1 MKLNNKHRGLVLSST
16 FVGLVCGLVLTHQQ
30 AYAAQTLPVSNQQ
43 SQITTVSDNN
53 PDPTAALNPRSY
65 SSNISHPTSVS
76 YNVTPNTYNSPET
89 GLAAKQQPASSDA
102 TAAVATPNTGVTVP
116 VANGT
121 ATSTNPGNNNLT
133 NPVTS
138 YPSQDIGNSASTPV
152 AASDNQTN
160 GNSTNTSTSS
170 EQPETNIIDQGTWGT
185 SKWDYVQEGADYI
198 LNLHAGTLG
207 TPGKGKDNA
216 GNIYDAGIGSLN
228 VVFKRQLTKIII
240 DPGVIANQNSSGLFR
255 YLKNLQ
261 TIQGLENLDTSQV
274 TNMSRMFE
282 YCESLT
288 KLNLGSWNTSNVENV
303 SWMFNECTNLVDL
316 NLDNW
321 STLKVHYEGLHAMLN
336 HCKSLSKLVL
346 GPETIIL
353 TSALLPNVPEIGTKV
368 PGTDTTV
375 TASRWVATSGYQP
388 GQLYTSAELMKIL
401 DRDQVTT
408 YEWASQLNSNSGQD
422 TKIIAQGTWGT
433 SKWDYTQEGADYI
446 LHLHAGTLGTPEG
459 NEGISSLNSAFLLD
473 LMQIIIDPGVVAN
486 QNSRGLFSSLTNL
499 QTIQGLENLDTS
511 KVTDMSAMFDE
522 CESLTNLDISNF
534 DTSQVTNMYNMFVNC
549 YKLTNLDVSHFN
561 TSQVTDMTGM
571 FADCYGLTSLD
582 VSHWDTSH
590 VTDMSWMFS
599 GCYNLTSLD
608 VSHWD
613 TSHVIYMIKIFC
625 YCESLTNLD
634 VSHWDTSHVTDMSM
648 MFADCE
654 NLTSLDLSSFDTSQL
669 FNEYFYFT
677 MLTGCTNLHHLVLGP
692 KIQLIDPNGWTS
704 DLPAVPAV
712 GTKIPGTDKTVT
724 APYWVATSGYQQG
737 KRYTSDELQQLT
749 GRDQVT
755 TYDWDSQPLFAST
768 VATKAVIRTINVH
781 NPDGTMQT
789 EHQIAT
795 LTQEIKN
802 NADGTQTLGPW
813 STGQWQAYA
822 VPEITGYTADPTE
835 VAAQTVTDSTVNQ
848 TIDVYYEPV
857 VQQIT
862 VNYLENGKIVGT
874 QILTGYAGET
884 IIPQYRAPKGYE
896 IIDRP
901 QGELTF
907 STDKQQIVQI
917 PVQAQIIPTSE
928 SKVLIRTVNIHL
940 PSGNLKTYRQPVV
953 LTRTVYLNAVSG
965 EKTYDDWSTGHWG
978 AITVPVVAGYTAS
991 QAQVAAQTVT
1001 AQDSDQLLD
1010 IYYTKA

>member
-30 AYAAQTLPVSNQQ
+30 AYAAQTSPVSNQQ

-53 PDPTAALNPRSY
+53 LSQTAAVNPKSY
-65 SSNISHPTSVS
+65 SSNISHPTPVS
-76 YNVTPNTYNSPET
+76 HNVTPNTYNSPET
-89 GLAAKQQPASSDA
+89 GLAARQQIANSDV
-102 TAAVATPNTGVTVP
+102 TAAAPIPNTGAAVL

-121 ATSTNPGNNNLT
+121 TTLT
-133 NPVTS
+133 NPE
-138 YPSQDIGNSASTPV
+138 N
-152 AASDNQTN
+152 N
-160 GNSTNTSTSS
+160 NSTNSATSSPTPDNSNTAAANPATGSDAQTTGNPTTTTASS
-170 EQPETNIIDQGTWGT
+170 EQPETNIID
-185 SKWDYVQEGADYI
+185 
-198 LNLHAGTLG
+198 
-207 TPGKGKDNA
+207 
-216 GNIYDAGIGSLN
+216 
-228 VVFKRQLTKIII
+228 
-240 DPGVIANQNSSGLFR
+240 
-255 YLKNLQ
+255 
-261 TIQGLENLDTSQV
+261 
-274 TNMSRMFE
+274 
-282 YCESLT
+282 
-288 KLNLGSWNTSNVENV
+288 
-303 SWMFNECTNLVDL
+303 
-316 NLDNW
+316 
-321 STLKVHYEGLHAMLN
+321 
-336 HCKSLSKLVL
+336 
-346 GPETIIL
+346 
-353 TSALLPNVPEIGTKV
+353 
-368 PGTDTTV
+368 
-375 TASRWVATSGYQP
+375 
-388 GQLYTSAELMKIL
+388 
-401 DRDQVTT
+401 
-408 YEWASQLNSNSGQD
+408 
-422 TKIIAQGTWGT
+422 QGTWGT

-459 NEGISSLNSAFLLD
+459 NEGIGSLDAAFEQQLT
-473 LMQIIIDPGVVAN
+473 QIIIDPGVIAN
-486 QNSRGLFSSLTNL
+486 QDSHGLFRYLEKL
-499 QTIQGLENLDTS
+499 KTIQGLENLDTS
-511 KVTDMSAMFDE
+511 QVTDMSSMFE
-522 CESLTNLDISNF
+522 MCNNLTNLDLSHWDTSQVTDMSGMFFLDGLISLDLSNF
-534 DTSQVTNMYNMFVNC
+534 DTSQVTNMALMFENCSNLINLDLSHWDTSQVTDMYGMFENCRLLINLDISHFNTAQVTNMSEMFEGCEMLTNLDVSHLDTSQVTDMSHMFLFC
-549 YKLTNLDVSHFN
+549 EKLTNLDVSHWDTSRVTNMYWMFAECQSLASLDVSHFN
-561 TSQVTDMTGM
+561 TSQVTDMHGM
-571 FADCYGLTSLD
+571 FYGCKSLTSLD
-582 VSHWDTSH
+582 VSHFDTSQ
-590 VTDMSWMFS
+590 VTDISGMFNKCKS
-599 GCYNLTSLD
+599 LTSLD
-608 VSHWD
+608 VSHFD
-613 TSHVIYMIKIFC
+613 TSQVTNMAAMFYWSS
-625 YCESLTNLD
+625 SLANLD
-634 VSHWDTSHVTDMSM
+634 VSHFDTSQVTDMDW
-648 MFADCE
+648 MFGGCSSLTSLDLSHFDTSRVTDMNNMFSDCK
-654 NLTSLDLSSFDTSQL
+654 NLTSLDLSNFDTSQVI
-669 FNEYFYFT
+669 NEYLDKFA
-677 MLTGCTNLHHLVLGP
+677 MLEDCTNLHHLVLGP
-692 KIQLIDPNGWTS
+692 KIQLIDPNGS
-704 DLPAVPAV
+704 NSALPAVPGA
-712 GTKIPGTDKTVT
+712 GTKITGTDKVVT

-737 KRYTSDELQQLT
+737 QRYTSDELQQLT

-802 NADGTQTLGPW
+802 NADGTQTWGPW

-822 VPEITGYTADPTE
+822 VPEITGYTAAPTE

-901 QGELTF
+901 QGKLTF

>member
-30 AYAAQTLPVSNQQ
+30 AYAAQTPPVSNQQ

-53 PDPTAALNPRSY
+53 LNPTAAVNPRSY
-65 SSNISHPTSVS
+65 SSNIYYPTPVN

-89 GLAAKQQPASSDA
+89 GLAARQQIDSSDS
-102 TAAVATPNTGVTVP
+102 TAAVATPNTGAAAP
-116 VANGT
+116 VANET
-121 ATSTNPGNNNLT
+121 ATSTNPENNNST
-133 NPVTS
+133 KPATS
-138 YPSQDIGNSASTPV
+138 SPSPDTGNSASTPV
-152 AASDNQTN
+152 AVSDNHAN

-185 SKWDYVQEGADYI
+185 SKWDYTHEGDDYI
-198 LNLHAGTLG
+198 LHLHAGTLG
-207 TPGKGKDNA
+207 TPGKDRDDFGHTWDS
-216 GNIYDAGIGSLN
+216 GIGSLDAY
-228 VVFKRQLTKIII
+228 FKRWVTKIVI
-240 DPGVIANQNSSGLFR
+240 DPGVIANQNSRGLFSHLR
-255 YLKNLQ
+255 KLK

-274 TNMSRMFE
+274 T
-282 YCESLT
+282 
-288 KLNLGSWNTSNVENV
+288 
-303 SWMFNECTNLVDL
+303 
-316 NLDNW
+316 
-321 STLKVHYEGLHAMLN
+321 
-336 HCKSLSKLVL
+336 
-346 GPETIIL
+346 
-353 TSALLPNVPEIGTKV
+353 
-368 PGTDTTV
+368 
-375 TASRWVATSGYQP
+375 
-388 GQLYTSAELMKIL
+388 
-401 DRDQVTT
+401 
-408 YEWASQLNSNSGQD
+408 
-422 TKIIAQGTWGT
+422 
-433 SKWDYTQEGADYI
+433 
-446 LHLHAGTLGTPEG
+446 
-459 NEGISSLNSAFLLD
+459 
-473 LMQIIIDPGVVAN
+473 
-486 QNSRGLFSSLTNL
+486 
-499 QTIQGLENLDTS
+499 
-511 KVTDMSAMFDE
+511 DMSSMFYNCND
-522 CESLTNLDISNF
+522 LTNLDVSHL
-534 DTSQVTNMYNMFVNC
+534 DTSQVTDMSEMFESC
-549 YKLTNLDVSHFN
+549 ERLTNLDVSHFN
-561 TSQVTDMTGM
+561 TSQVTDMSEM
-571 FADCYGLTSLD
+571 FEGCERLTNLD
-582 VSHWDTSH
+582 VSHFDTSR
-590 VTDMSWMFS
+590 VTNMSQMFALCS
-599 GCYNLTSLD
+599 GLTDLDVSHFNTSKVTNMSYMFWSCSSLTNLDVSHFDTSQVTNMSAMFAACENLTSLD
-608 VSHWD
+608 VSHFD
-613 TSHVIYMIKIFC
+613 TSQVTDMGMMFE
-625 YCESLTNLD
+625 YCEKLTSLDVSHFDTSQVTDMDAMFFRCYDLTSLNVNHFDTSQVTDMSHMFYDCSSLTNLD
-634 VSHWDTSHVTDMSM
+634 LSHFDTSQVTDMNW
-648 MFADCE
+648 MFADCK
-654 NLTSLDLSSFDTSQL
+654 NLTSLDLGSFDTSQL
-669 FNEYFYFT
+669 DNPPWNDFS
-677 MLTGCTNLHHLVLGP
+677 MLADCTNLHHLVLGP
-692 KIQLIDPNGWTS
+692 KIQLIDPNGS
-704 DLPAVPAV
+704 NSALPAVPAA
-712 GTKIPGTDKTVT
+712 GTKIPGTDKVVT

-737 KRYTSDELQQLT
+737 KRYTSKELEQLT

-822 VPEITGYTADPTE
+822 VPEITGYTAAPTE

>member
-1 MKLNNKHRGLVLSST
+1 MQSRNKHRSLVLSST

-30 AYAAQTLPVSNQQ
+30 AYAAQTPSVSNQE
-43 SQITTVSDNN
+43 SQITAVAAPNN
-53 PDPTAALNPRSY
+53 NLNKTAAVNQDY
-65 SSNISHPTSVS
+65 AAENIDNSAASG
-76 YNVTPNTYNSPET
+76 NVTPNTYSSWQTNAIANQEP
-89 GLAAKQQPASSDA
+89 AASDSTTTTP
-102 TAAVATPNTGVTVP
+102 TAP
-116 VANGT
+116 VANET
-121 ATSTNPGNNNLT
+121 ATSTNPGNNNST
-133 NPVTS
+133 NPATS
-138 YPSQDIGNSASTPV
+138 SPSQDTSNSASTPV

-170 EQPETNIIDQGTWGT
+170 EQPNTNIIAQGTWGT
-185 SKWDYVQEGADYI
+185 SKWDYTQEGDDYI
-198 LNLHAGTLG
+198 LHLHAGTLG
-207 TPGKGKDNA
+207 TPGKDPDVNW
-216 GNIYDAGIGSLN
+216 DEGIGSLKTA
-228 VVFKRQLTKIII
+228 FQQQLTKIII

-255 YLKNLQ
+255 DLKKLK

-274 TNMSRMFE
+274 TNMSRMF
-282 YCESLT
+282 YNCD
-288 KLNLGSWNTSNVENV
+288 V
-303 SWMFNECTNLVDL
+303 
-316 NLDNW
+316 
-321 STLKVHYEGLHAMLN
+321 
-336 HCKSLSKLVL
+336 
-346 GPETIIL
+346 
-353 TSALLPNVPEIGTKV
+353 
-368 PGTDTTV
+368 
-375 TASRWVATSGYQP
+375 
-388 GQLYTSAELMKIL
+388 
-401 DRDQVTT
+401 
-408 YEWASQLNSNSGQD
+408 
-422 TKIIAQGTWGT
+422 
-433 SKWDYTQEGADYI
+433 
-446 LHLHAGTLGTPEG
+446 
-459 NEGISSLNSAFLLD
+459 
-473 LMQIIIDPGVVAN
+473 
-486 QNSRGLFSSLTNL
+486 LTN
-499 QTIQGLENLDTS
+499 
-511 KVTDMSAMFDE
+511 M
-522 CESLTNLDISNF
+522 
-534 DTSQVTNMYNMFVNC
+534 
-549 YKLTNLDVSHFN
+549 DVSHFN
-561 TSQVTDMTGM
+561 TSQVTNMSEM
-571 FADCYGLTSLD
+571 FEGCKSLINLDVSHFDTSQVTNMYAMFEDCENLTSLDVNHFDTSQVTNMALMFDDCRGLTNLDVSHFDTSQVTNMSAMFQNCQSLTSLD
-582 VSHWDTSH
+582 VSHWDISQ
-590 VTDMSWMFS
+590 VTNMSS
-599 GCYNLTSLD
+599 
-608 VSHWD
+608 
-613 TSHVIYMIKIFC
+613 IFGFC
-625 YCESLTNLD
+625 KNLTNLD
-634 VSHWDTSHVTDMSM
+634 VSHFDTAQVTNMSSMFSDCQSLKSLDVSHFDTSQVIYMNLMFYYCENLADLDVSHFDTSQVTDMDM
-648 MFADCE
+648 MFRGCE
-654 NLTSLDLSSFDTSQL
+654 NLTNLDLSSFDTSQVIYMEQMFSECKNLTSLDLSSFDTSQL
-669 FNEYFYFT
+669 LSLINASIVDFS
-677 MLTGCTNLHHLVLGP
+677 MLEDCNNLHHLVLGP
-692 KIQLIDPNGWTS
+692 KTKLIDPKGSNS
-704 DLPAVPAV
+704 ALPAVPAV
-712 GTKIPGTDKTVT
+712 GTKIPGTDRVVT

-737 KRYTSDELQQLT
+737 KRYTSSELEQLT

-822 VPEITGYTADPTE
+822 VPEITGYTAAPTE

-907 STDKQQIVQI
+907 TTDKQQIVQI

>member
-1 MKLNNKHRGLVLSST
+1 MLSST

-30 AYAAQTLPVSNQQ
+30 AYAAQTAPVSNQE
-43 SQITTVSDNN
+43 SQITAVAAPENN
-53 PDPTAALNPRSY
+53 LPKTAAVNQDY
-65 SSNISHPTSVS
+65 AAENIANSAASG
-76 YNVTPNTYNSPET
+76 YVTPNTYSSLQTNT
-89 GLAAKQQPASSDA
+89 ITKQDSSLQPTNSDA
-102 TAAVATPNTGVTVP
+102 TAAVATPNTGAAVP

-121 ATSTNPGNNNLT
+121 TTSTNPGNNNST
-133 NPVTS
+133 NPATS
-138 YPSQDIGNSASTPV
+138 SSATDTGNSATTPTTG
-152 AASDNQTN
+152 SDNPAN
-160 GNSTNTSTSS
+160 GNSNTTSTSS
-170 EQPETNIIDQGTWGT
+170 EQPNTNILAQGTWGT
-185 SKWDYVQEGADYI
+185 SKWDCIQEGDDYI
-198 LNLHAGTLG
+198 LHLHAGTLG
-207 TPGKGKDNA
+207 TPVRYNGLNGATWD
-216 GNIYDAGIGSLN
+216 IGISSLN
-228 VVFKRQLTKIII
+228 TAFQQHLTQIII
-240 DPGVIANQNSSGLFR
+240 DPGVIANQDSNGLFNQLVH
-255 YLKNLQ
+255 LK

-274 TNMSRMFE
+274 TDMSQMFGACVGLTNLDVSNFNTSQVTNMFGMFSYCENLPSLDFSHWDTSQVTNMSAMFSNCYGLTSLDLSSFDTSQVTDMSE
-282 YCESLT
+282 MFDFCESL
-288 KLNLGSWNTSNVENV
+288 
-303 SWMFNECTNLVDL
+303 
-316 NLDNW
+316 
-321 STLKVHYEGLHAMLN
+321 
-336 HCKSLSKLVL
+336 KSLDVSHF
-346 GPETIIL
+346 
-353 TSALLPNVPEIGTKV
+353 N
-368 PGTDTTV
+368 
-375 TASRWVATSGYQP
+375 
-388 GQLYTSAELMKIL
+388 
-401 DRDQVTT
+401 
-408 YEWASQLNSNSGQD
+408 
-422 TKIIAQGTWGT
+422 
-433 SKWDYTQEGADYI
+433 
-446 LHLHAGTLGTPEG
+446 
-459 NEGISSLNSAFLLD
+459 
-473 LMQIIIDPGVVAN
+473 
-486 QNSRGLFSSLTNL
+486 
-499 QTIQGLENLDTS
+499 TS
-511 KVTDMSAMFDE
+511 KVTDMACMFRGFINLT
-522 CESLTNLDISNF
+522 SLDVSHF
-534 DTSQVTNMYNMFVNC
+534 DTSQVTNM
-549 YKLTNLDVSHFN
+549 SA
-561 TSQVTDMTGM
+561 M
-571 FADCYGLTSLD
+571 FASCEKLTSLD
-582 VSHWDTSH
+582 VSHFDTSQVTNMH
-590 VTDMSWMFS
+590 AMFHYCESLKSLDVSHFDTSQVTDMSEMFS

-613 TSHVIYMIKIFC
+613 TSQVR
-625 YCESLTNLD
+625 
-634 VSHWDTSHVTDMSM
+634 DMSI
-648 MFADCE
+648 MFAECK
-654 NLTSLDLSSFDTSQL
+654 NLTSLDLSSFDTSQVTEMRAMFRGCESL
-669 FNEYFYFT
+669 TNLDVSHFDTSQVTNEYQNIDKFA
-677 MLTGCTNLHHLVLGP
+677 MLEDCTNLHHLVLGP
-692 KIQLIDPNGWTS
+692 KTKLIDQNGWDS
-704 DLPAVPAV
+704 ALPAVPAA

-737 KRYTSDELQQLT
+737 KRYTSSELEQLT

-755 TYDWDSQPLFAST
+755 TYDWASQPLFAST

-789 EHQIAT
+789 ENQIAT

-822 VPEITGYTADPTE
+822 VPEITGYTAAPTE

-901 QGELTF
+901 QGKLTF

>member
-1 MKLNNKHRGLVLSST
+1 MKSSSYIHAVLILRERNKLMQSRNKHRSLVLSST

-30 AYAAQTLPVSNQQ
+30 AYAAQTPSVSNQE
-43 SQITTVSDNN
+43 SQITAVAAPNN
-53 PDPTAALNPRSY
+53 NLNKTAAVNQDY
-65 SSNISHPTSVS
+65 AAENIDNSAASG
-76 YNVTPNTYNSPET
+76 NVTPNTYSSWQTNAIANQEP
-89 GLAAKQQPASSDA
+89 AASDSTTTTP
-102 TAAVATPNTGVTVP
+102 TAP
-116 VANGT
+116 VANET
-121 ATSTNPGNNNLT
+121 ATSTNPGNNNST
-133 NPVTS
+133 NPATS
-138 YPSQDIGNSASTPV
+138 SPSQDTSNSASTPV

-170 EQPETNIIDQGTWGT
+170 EQPNTNIIAQGTWGT
-185 SKWDYVQEGADYI
+185 SKWDYTQEGDDYI
-198 LNLHAGTLG
+198 LHLHAGTLG
-207 TPGKGKDNA
+207 TPGKDPDVNW
-216 GNIYDAGIGSLN
+216 DEGIGSLKTA
-228 VVFKRQLTKIII
+228 FQQQLTKIII

-255 YLKNLQ
+255 DLKKLK

-274 TNMSRMFE
+274 TNMSRMF
-282 YCESLT
+282 YNCD
-288 KLNLGSWNTSNVENV
+288 V
-303 SWMFNECTNLVDL
+303 
-316 NLDNW
+316 
-321 STLKVHYEGLHAMLN
+321 
-336 HCKSLSKLVL
+336 
-346 GPETIIL
+346 
-353 TSALLPNVPEIGTKV
+353 
-368 PGTDTTV
+368 
-375 TASRWVATSGYQP
+375 
-388 GQLYTSAELMKIL
+388 
-401 DRDQVTT
+401 
-408 YEWASQLNSNSGQD
+408 
-422 TKIIAQGTWGT
+422 
-433 SKWDYTQEGADYI
+433 
-446 LHLHAGTLGTPEG
+446 
-459 NEGISSLNSAFLLD
+459 
-473 LMQIIIDPGVVAN
+473 
-486 QNSRGLFSSLTNL
+486 LTN
-499 QTIQGLENLDTS
+499 
-511 KVTDMSAMFDE
+511 M
-522 CESLTNLDISNF
+522 
-534 DTSQVTNMYNMFVNC
+534 
-549 YKLTNLDVSHFN
+549 DVSHFN
-561 TSQVTDMTGM
+561 TSQVTNMSEM
-571 FADCYGLTSLD
+571 FEGCKSLINLDVSHFDTSQVTNMYAMFEDCENLTSLDVNHFDTSQVTNMALMFDDCRGLTNLDVSHFDTSQVTNMSAMFQNCQSLTSLD
-582 VSHWDTSH
+582 VSHWDISQ
-590 VTDMSWMFS
+590 VTNMSS
-599 GCYNLTSLD
+599 
-608 VSHWD
+608 
-613 TSHVIYMIKIFC
+613 IFGFC
-625 YCESLTNLD
+625 KNLTNLD
-634 VSHWDTSHVTDMSM
+634 VSHFDTAQVIYMNLMFYYCENLADLDVSHFDTSQVTDMDM
-648 MFADCE
+648 MFRGCE
-654 NLTSLDLSSFDTSQL
+654 NLTNLDLSSFDTSQVIYMEQMFSECKNLTSLDLSSFDTSQL
-669 FNEYFYFT
+669 LSLINASIVDFS
-677 MLTGCTNLHHLVLGP
+677 MLEDCNNLHHLVLGP
-692 KIQLIDPNGWTS
+692 KTKLIDPKGSNS
-704 DLPAVPAV
+704 ALPAVPAA
-712 GTKIPGTDKTVT
+712 GTKIPGTDRVVT

-737 KRYTSDELQQLT
+737 KRYTSSELEQLT

-907 STDKQQIVQI
+907 TTDKQQIVQI

>member
-1 MKLNNKHRGLVLSST
+1 MQSRNKHRDLMLSAT

-30 AYAAQTLPVSNQQ
+30 AYAAQTASVSNQE
-43 SQITTVSDNN
+43 SQITAVAAPNN
-53 PDPTAALNPRSY
+53 NLPKTAAVNQDY
-65 SSNISHPTSVS
+65 SVKNEDIANSAANG
-76 YNVTPNTYNSPET
+76 NVTPNTYSSLQTNT
-89 GLAAKQQPASSDA
+89 ITKQDSSLQPTNSDA
-102 TAAVATPNTGVTVP
+102 TAAVATPNTGAAVP

-121 ATSTNPGNNNLT
+121 TTSTNPGNNNST
-133 NPVTS
+133 NPATS
-138 YPSQDIGNSASTPV
+138 SSATNTGNSATTPTTG
-152 AASDNQTN
+152 SDNPAN
-160 GNSTNTSTSS
+160 GNSNTTSTSS
-170 EQPETNIIDQGTWGT
+170 EQPETN
-185 SKWDYVQEGADYI
+185 
-198 LNLHAGTLG
+198 
-207 TPGKGKDNA
+207 
-216 GNIYDAGIGSLN
+216 
-228 VVFKRQLTKIII
+228 
-240 DPGVIANQNSSGLFR
+240 
-255 YLKNLQ
+255 
-261 TIQGLENLDTSQV
+261 
-274 TNMSRMFE
+274 
-282 YCESLT
+282 
-288 KLNLGSWNTSNVENV
+288 
-303 SWMFNECTNLVDL
+303 
-316 NLDNW
+316 
-321 STLKVHYEGLHAMLN
+321 
-336 HCKSLSKLVL
+336 
-346 GPETIIL
+346 
-353 TSALLPNVPEIGTKV
+353 
-368 PGTDTTV
+368 
-375 TASRWVATSGYQP
+375 
-388 GQLYTSAELMKIL
+388 
-401 DRDQVTT
+401 
-408 YEWASQLNSNSGQD
+408 
-422 TKIIAQGTWGT
+422 IIAQGTWGT
-433 SKWDYTQEGADYI
+433 SKWDYTQEGDDYI
-446 LHLHAGTLGTPEG
+446 LHLHAGTLGTPGEDHDLYETW
-459 NEGISSLNSAFLLD
+459 NAGIGSLNTAFQQQLT
-473 LMQIIIDPGVVAN
+473 QIIIDPGVIAN
-486 QNSRGLFSSLTNL
+486 QDSRGLFSNL
-499 QTIQGLENLDTS
+499 RKLKTIQDLENLDTS
-511 KVTDMSAMFDE
+511 QVTDMSEMFDD
-522 CESLTNLDISNF
+522 CRGLTNLDVSHF
-534 DTSQVTNMYNMFVNC
+534 DTSQVTNMSMMFNWCQRLYDLDLSHWDTSQVTDMSLMFQNCDSLTSLDVSHFDTSQVTNMSRMFGSCICLTNLDVSHFDTSQVTNMSHMFEYCEKLTSLDVNHFDTSQVTNMALMFNWC
-549 YKLTNLDVSHFN
+549 EKLTNLDVSHFDTSQVTNMSAMFEDCYNLTSLNVSHWDTSQVTDMYGMFAGCEKLTSLDVSHFDTSQVTNMAWMFWGCESLTNLDVSRFN
-561 TSQVTDMTGM
+561 TSQVTDMCWM
-571 FADCYGLTSLD
+571 FAECQNLTNLD
-582 VSHWDTSH
+582 LSHFDTSQ
-590 VTDMSWMFS
+590 VTSMWFMFYD
-599 GCYNLTSLD
+599 CHNLTSLD

-613 TSHVIYMIKIFC
+613 TSQVRDMSAMFNKC
-625 YCESLTNLD
+625 KSLTSLD
-634 VSHWDTSHVTDMSM
+634 VSHFDTSQVTNMSA
-648 MFADCE
+648 MFSDCK

-669 FNEYFYFT
+669 DNSPWNDFS
-677 MLTGCTNLHHLVLGP
+677 MLADCTNLHHLILGP
-692 KIQLIDPNGWTS
+692 KTQLIDPNGS
-704 DLPAVPAV
+704 NSALPAVPAA
-712 GTKIPGTDKTVT
+712 GTKIPGTDKVVT

-737 KRYTSDELQQLT
+737 QRYTSDELEQLT

-755 TYDWDSQPLFAST
+755 TYDWASQPLFAST

-822 VPEITGYTADPTE
+822 VPEITGYTAAPTE

-907 STDKQQIVQI
+907 TTDKQQIVQI

>member
-1 MKLNNKHRGLVLSST
+1 MKSNNKHRGLVLSST

-30 AYAAQTLPVSNQQ
+30 AYAAQTPPVSNQQ

-53 PDPTAALNPRSY
+53 PDPTAAVNPKSY
-65 SSNISHPTSVS
+65 SSNISHTTPVS

-89 GLAAKQQPASSDA
+89 GLAVKQPIASSDS
-102 TAAVATPNTGVTVP
+102 TTAVATPNTGAAAP
-116 VANGT
+116 VANET
-121 ATSTNPGNNNLT
+121 ATSTNPENNNST
-133 NPVTS
+133 NPATS
-138 YPSQDIGNSASTPV
+138 SPSPDTGNSASTPV

-185 SKWDYVQEGADYI
+185 SKWDY
-198 LNLHAGTLG
+198 
-207 TPGKGKDNA
+207 
-216 GNIYDAGIGSLN
+216 
-228 VVFKRQLTKIII
+228 
-240 DPGVIANQNSSGLFR
+240 
-255 YLKNLQ
+255 
-261 TIQGLENLDTSQV
+261 
-274 TNMSRMFE
+274 
-282 YCESLT
+282 
-288 KLNLGSWNTSNVENV
+288 
-303 SWMFNECTNLVDL
+303 
-316 NLDNW
+316 
-321 STLKVHYEGLHAMLN
+321 
-336 HCKSLSKLVL
+336 
-346 GPETIIL
+346 
-353 TSALLPNVPEIGTKV
+353 
-368 PGTDTTV
+368 
-375 TASRWVATSGYQP
+375 
-388 GQLYTSAELMKIL
+388 
-401 DRDQVTT
+401 
-408 YEWASQLNSNSGQD
+408 
-422 TKIIAQGTWGT
+422 
-433 SKWDYTQEGADYI
+433 TQEGADYI

-459 NEGISSLNSAFLLD
+459 DKGVGSLNVAFLKQLT
-473 LMQIIIDPGVVAN
+473 QIIIDPGVVAN
-486 QNSRGLFSSLTNL
+486 QNSRGLFNYLYNL

-511 KVTDMSAMFDE
+511 QVTNMSEMFGY
-522 CESLTNLDISNF
+522 CYSLTSLDLSYFN
-534 DTSQVTNMYNMFVNC
+534 TSQVTNMYYMFFSC
-549 YKLTNLDVSHFN
+549 YSLTNLDLSHFDTSKVTNMAGMFNNCERLTSLDVNHFDTSQVTDMAWMFIGCSNLGILDVSHFN
-561 TSQVTDMTGM
+561 TSQVTSMSAMFEDCGDLFDLNLSNFDTSQVTDMSQM
-571 FADCYGLTSLD
+571 FYSCRNLPSLNVSHFDTSKVTDMSAMFSHCEKLTSLD
-582 VSHWDTSH
+582 VSHWDTSQVTNMSYMFERCESLASLDLSH
-590 VTDMSWMFS
+590 FDTSQVTDMDMMF
-599 GCYNLTSLD
+599 D
-608 VSHWD
+608 
-613 TSHVIYMIKIFC
+613 FC
-625 YCESLTNLD
+625 ENLTNLD
-634 VSHWDTSHVTDMSM
+634 VSHWDTSQVTDMSW
-648 MFADCE
+648 MFGSCSSLTSLDISHFDTSRVTDMTNMFSDCKNLTSLDLSHWDTSRVIDMSAMFE
-654 NLTSLDLSSFDTSQL
+654 DCKNLTSLDLSHFDTAQVTDMYLIFSGCKSLTSLDLSSFDTSQVTNRSPYNDK
-669 FNEYFYFT
+669 FA
-677 MLTGCTNLHHLVLGP
+677 MLVDCTNLHHLVLGP
-692 KIQLIDPNGWTS
+692 KTQLIDPNGWDS
-704 DLPAVPAV
+704 ALPAVPVA
-712 GTKIPGTDKTVT
+712 GTKIPGTDKIVT

-737 KRYTSDELQQLT
+737 KRYTSKELEQLT

-802 NADGTQTLGPW
+802 NADGTQTWGPW

-896 IIDRP
+896 IIDQP

-940 PSGNLKTYRQPVV
+940 PSGNLKTYRQSVV

-978 AITVPVVAGYTAS
+978 AITVPVMAGYTAS